1 MHPQGA
7 LVVNCP
13 VFYLTFHQT
22 VIFLKE
28 RKSMNITLR
37 KANAIQHSINE
48 AIKNI
53 KIEFSVEINEFQN
66 VEDVITK
73 ANSTLVENDG
83 RRQKL
88 SMALY
93 NIRALVGTANTSSG
107 IDTALAKAAFID
119 KRIGQLE
126 ELSKA
131 TEITSL
137 DVIKGKLDKIRNE
150 KNVETAR
157 SRIYGYSD
165 TVTTGVLSLEQI
177 AQAKTEV
184 LSLKKQKQ
192 KINDE
197 VLELNIKTEIP
208 LSEDVVAI
216 LQAEAL
222 I

>member
-1 MHPQGA
+1 
-7 LVVNCP
+7 
-13 VFYLTFHQT
+13 
-22 VIFLKE
+22 
-28 RKSMNITLR
+28 MNITLR
-37 KANAIQHSINE
+37 KANAVQHSITE

-53 KIEFSVEINEFQN
+53 KIDLTVEINEFQS

-73 ANSTLVENDG
+73 ANSTLVENDS

-88 SMALY
+88 TMALY
-93 NIRALVGTANTSSG
+93 NIRALVGTANSASG

-126 ELSKA
+126 ELAKA
-131 TEITSL
+131 TEITAL
-137 DVIKGKLDKIRNE
+137 DVIKGKLDKIRNDKSE
-150 KNVETAR
+150 STR

-165 TVTTGVLSLEQI
+165 TVTTGVLGLEQI
-177 AQAKTEV
+177 AQAKGEV

-208 LSEDVVAI
+208 LSEDVVAT
-216 LQAEAL
+216 LQAEGL

>member
-1 MHPQGA
+1 
-7 LVVNCP
+7 
-13 VFYLTFHQT
+13 
-22 VIFLKE
+22 
-28 RKSMNITLR
+28 MNITLR
-37 KANAIQHSINE
+37 KANAVQHSITE

-53 KIEFSVEINEFQN
+53 KIDLTVEINEFQS

-88 SMALY
+88 TMALY
-93 NIRALVGTANTSSG
+93 NIRALVGTANTASG

-126 ELSKA
+126 ELAKA
-131 TEITSL
+131 TEITAL
-137 DVIKGKLDKIRNE
+137 DVIKGKLDKIRNDKSE
-150 KNVETAR
+150 STR

-165 TVTTGVLSLEQI
+165 TVTTGVLGLEQI
-177 AQAKTEV
+177 AQAKAEV

-208 LSEDVVAI
+208 LTEDVVTV